1 MVKPRIPQ
9 PPQSQSKTTLKR
21 VKIQGRTA
29 AEVAKRYG
37 VAAGSIKKKGDSF
50 ILPKTASLSKG
61 IGSRS
66 ATAIDRAAS
75 SDKQRAARYETGTSA
90 QKGQSAIVFRR
101 YTKKAGG
108 VGPGMAIQGMGKPGS
123 PKMKALAKRARE
135 GGYTRNY
142 KEEAAI
148 MKQQASSRLRGERG
162 GMRGLRGITRGE
174 LPGGGS
180 PKVGQIVRGGSVKV
194 TGKTA
199 EQKVRE
205 SGKAVTKGYG
215 KSNRPSGSGYGRTRK
230 SRYFAR
236 TGRGRGKK

>member
-1 MVKPRIPQ
+1 MASKPRPSLVELKARAAAANKSKVST
-9 PPQSQSKTTLKR
+9 PRSSGFTGGSYTNPAGKSQNKTTLKR

-75 SDKQRAARYETGTSA
+75 SDKQRAARYETGKTSVT
-90 QKGQSAIVFRR
+90 I
-101 YTKKAGG
+101 T
-108 VGPGMAIQGMGKPGS
+108 PGS
-123 PKMKALAKRARE
+123 KNRKVFAYSNQSSQGGLGPPNKRRVIAPP
-135 GGYTRNY
+135 
-142 KEEAAI
+142 
-148 MKQQASSRLRGERG
+148 SR
-162 GMRGLRGITRGE
+162 
-174 LPGGGS
+174 PGGGS
-180 PKVGQIVRGGSVKV
+180 KYATATPASKTAGSAKGTSKITVKDKPVGQVVK
-194 TGKTA
+194 
-199 EQKVRE
+199 E